1 MFSKKITD
9 SDAFI
14 EMPSATQAL
23 YFHLNQAADD
33 DGFNNQ
39 IQVAMMKSHASADDL
54 KILLMKKFIIRFE
67 SGVIVI
73 KHWRMHNTLRSDRY
87 TPTSFQDELSQLNI
101 KDNKSYTLTDNGC
114 QVVAKLETQYSI
126 DKYSIDK
133 GSNILCDEHTT
144 IPPIPYSNIIDY
156 LNAKTGSSY
165 KSTSK
170 KTQTLIK
177 TRFNEKFTEQDFY
190 TVIDNK
196 TTTWL
201 NDPKMNKY
209 LRPETLFGT
218 KFESY
223 LNEQPVKYQSNPK
236 GATFDDIE

>member
-1 MFSKKITD
+1 
-9 SDAFI
+9 
-14 EMPSATQAL
+14 
-23 YFHLNQAADD
+23 
-33 DGFNNQ
+33 
-39 IQVAMMKSHASADDL
+39 
-54 KILLMKKFIIRFE
+54 MKKFIIRFE

-73 KHWRMHNTLRSDRY
+73 KHWRMHNTLRTDRY
-87 TPTSFQDELSQLNI
+87 TPTSFQDELSQLDI

-114 QVVAKLETQYSI
+114 QAVAKLETQYSI

-133 GSNILCDEHTT
+133 GNKILCDEHTT
-144 IPPIPYSNIIDY
+144 VSAVPYSNIIDY
-156 LNAKTGSSY
+156 LNAKTGSNY

-177 TRFNEKFTEQDFY
+177 TRFNERFTEQDFY
-190 TVIDNK
+190 TVINNK
-196 TTTWL
+196 AATWL

-223 LNEQPVKYQSNPK
+223 LNEQPAKYQLKRK